1 MRKKWIWFISGA
13 EVVPWFSQ
21 IYETSLDCANASWWC
36 LCVLVTPD
44 LWGPFLHS
52 EKEFAFQFPLL
63 VSLLPALQLWK
74 GSCILVP
81 PQLPRTALAL
91 GRIQEQGYY
100 RLCSVGARL
109 ISGETDLCLWPART
123 PGMFGPVS
131 QPFLHAVMKG
141 EGHSPGSCLAANTG
155 PCLHTRSEK
164 RQPTKEQG
172 RLGMLTPLL
181 HSCRDGRRTS
191 RKPWDSSLPYFCS
204 VAPVLRWARKQT
216 PIQNHLKMYH
226 MSWTGGLHRDP
237 KATVPTRLH
246 LYPSC
251 KPWWPQ

>member
-1 MRKKWIWFISGA
+1 MGAFSTFRKRICISISITC
-13 EVVPWFSQ
+13 FSPPS
-21 IYETSLDCANASWWC
+21 T
-36 LCVLVTPD
+36 
-44 LWGPFLHS
+44 
-52 EKEFAFQFPLL
+52 
-63 VSLLPALQLWK
+63 PALEGILYS
-74 GSCILVP
+74 GS

-141 EGHSPGSCLAANTG
+141 EGHSPGSCLAPNTG

-204 VAPVLRWARKQT
+204 VAPVLR
-216 PIQNHLKMYH
+216 
-226 MSWTGGLHRDP
+226 
-237 KATVPTRLH
+237 
-246 LYPSC
+246 
-251 KPWWPQ
+251 